1 MNHGTDTATGAK
13 FTWLEDHNILL
24 SLGGGHRRCIGYME
38 LNTLQ
43 LKQMLG
49 EKAVSCWN
57 DHIRD
62 CSISSLYTWSSSF
75 SSLLWCPLGT
85 DQHYWVSSWVL
96 WCQRHY
102 PQWTCLKRLAAQ
114 PCLGAHGPDLS
125 SHDTTWHHTSS
136 LYPTTSHIF
145 YISRSPYPPIPKSV
159 WCFRETEA
167 QRNSSRSGS
176 HTLVWPWTLPK
187 LPDRLSTPVQGTRL
201 PFIESFHTPSIPNP
215 DHKHRQ
221 SACLR
226 STSRLCV
233 RALVT
238 HLI

>member
-1 MNHGTDTATGAK
+1 MSGNTRSW
-13 FTWLEDHNILL
+13 F
-24 SLGGGHRRCIGYME
+24 E
-38 LNTLQ
+38 L
-43 LKQMLG
+43 
-49 EKAVSCWN
+49 
-57 DHIRD
+57 
-62 CSISSLYTWSSSF
+62 
-75 SSLLWCPLGT
+75 P
-85 DQHYWVSSWVL
+85 
-96 WCQRHY
+96 
-102 PQWTCLKRLAAQ
+102 
-114 PCLGAHGPDLS
+114 
-125 SHDTTWHHTSS
+125 WHHVTPHF
-136 LYPTTSHIF
+136 LPLPDYISHLH
-145 YISRSPYPPIPKSV
+145 ISRSPYPPLPKSV

-215 DHKHRQ
+215 DYKHRR

-238 HLI
+238 HLIYYHEHSLFAQDPEFLIFFLGCFFFVFISNTANYSGLYISRKLTWFSKKNQQLTTHDCSWSSPRCQECQESAVWG